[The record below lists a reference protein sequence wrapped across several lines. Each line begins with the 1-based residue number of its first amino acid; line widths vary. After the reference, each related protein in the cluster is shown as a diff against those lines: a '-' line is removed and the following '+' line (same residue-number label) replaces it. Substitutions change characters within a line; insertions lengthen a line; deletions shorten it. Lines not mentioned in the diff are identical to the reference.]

1 MYYFYTISFHMP
13 MLDNSLFM
21 QYKSHVTMFIIL
33 SIDDLVIGAK
43 HLIVVKKVK
52 YMLATKLQMEDL

>member
-1 MYYFYTISFHMP
+1 MP